1 MTRRVALAIAAMTA
15 SQAAVYV
22 ARPMT
27 SYRLLG
33 VGAGAREIGFVTASF
48 ALLPLVLAIPLGR
61 AADRRRTPFV
71 TIGCLVQ
78 IAACLL
84 LAWAGSP
91 ATLGA
96 ASAVLGLGHLGVAL
110 GVQEVIARESSAAHH
125 DRHFGWLTAGVSLG
139 QLVGPLLGGFVVAH
153 GGALLPA
160 TSRAMLAA
168 AALATVA
175 AALAAGGERGEHGVL
190 RTARAGSVRTILGTQ
205 GVPAGIFASIAVLSA
220 ADIFTAY
227 LPVIGDR
234 EGIGPAAV
242 GVLLA
247 LRAGASMSARIG
259 IGSIVARVGRVR
271 LITISAASAAV
282 AFGAIALVHGLVPLA
297 VVSILI
303 GFGLGFGQPLSMTL
317 VVQLVPESAR
327 ATALAVRLT
336 GNRAGQVAAPA
347 AAGVIS
353 GTSGVGAVFWLTA
366 LALAASA
373 AVVQRPAVRHAGR
386 DHAVPKAAELEAD
399 DGYG

>member
-160 TSRAMLAA
+160 TSRAMLA
-168 AALATVA
+168 
-175 AALAAGGERGEHGVL
+175 GGERGEHGVL

-297 VVSILI
+297 VVSILL

-336 GNRAGQVAAPA
+336 GNRVGQVAAPA